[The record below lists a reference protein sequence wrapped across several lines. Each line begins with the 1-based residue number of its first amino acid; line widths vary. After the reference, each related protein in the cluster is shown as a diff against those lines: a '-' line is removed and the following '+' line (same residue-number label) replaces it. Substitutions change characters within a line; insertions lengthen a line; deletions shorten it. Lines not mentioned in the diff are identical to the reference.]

1 MEIYKNLN
9 IIGSNEYIDT
19 EGFCIYAA
27 KNPFWS
33 NCQTNEIIAPVKGKN
48 AIAVNLVDA
57 DDPKYFKVG
66 IFKQLVRLI
75 SDKINSG
82 DEVTIVCNMGKS
94 RSASIGLLYLSA
106 IGEISKESYKK
117 AKQDFIKVYPTYS
130 PGRGISLF
138 LDNTWSIFFPNRKRN
153 L

>member
-1 MEIYKNLN
+1 MEIYNNLN

-27 KNPFWS
+27 KNPFWAD
-33 NCQTNEIIAPVKGKN
+33 CQTNEIISSVKGKN

-75 SDKINSG
+75 ADKIKMG
-82 DEVTIVCNMGKS
+82 EEVTIVCNMGKS
-94 RSASIGLLYLSA
+94 RSASLGLLYLAA
-106 IGEISKESYKK
+106 IGEITKESYKK
-117 AKQDFIKVYPTYS
+117 AKQDFIKLYPSYS
-130 PGRGISLF
+130 PGRGISIF
-138 LDNTWSIFFPNRKRN
+138 LDNTWNLFFPVKKRN
-153 L
+153 T